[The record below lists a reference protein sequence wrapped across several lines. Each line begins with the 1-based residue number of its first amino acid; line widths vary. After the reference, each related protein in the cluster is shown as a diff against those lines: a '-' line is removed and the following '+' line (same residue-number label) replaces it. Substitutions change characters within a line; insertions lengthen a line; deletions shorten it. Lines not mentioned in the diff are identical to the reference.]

1 MVTNPVQRSQVAQHE
16 AAAKAAPRP
25 NAAPQQASRPQ
36 DKVTISPQAQA
47 HAKAQAQAKAKPTP
61 SADKH
66 LDGDK
71 K

>member
-1 MVTNPVQRSQVAQHE
+1 MVNPVQRLQVAQYE

-25 NAAPQQASRPQ
+25 NAAPQAASLSQ

-47 HAKAQAQAKAKPTP
+47 HATVQAQAQAKPTP
-61 SADKH
+61 SADKDH
-66 LDGDK
+66 DGDK